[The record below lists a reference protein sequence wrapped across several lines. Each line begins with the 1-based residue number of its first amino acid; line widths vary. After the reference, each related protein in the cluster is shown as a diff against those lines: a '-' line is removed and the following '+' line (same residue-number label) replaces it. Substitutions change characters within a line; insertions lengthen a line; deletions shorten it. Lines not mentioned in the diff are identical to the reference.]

1 MRLFTI
7 MSCGG
12 VYQLLLQTCSLKL
25 LITFRV
31 GETYFSRTYQDV
43 FLEYLYGSL
52 RRKRSC
58 TSEERRVFSPTGRAK
73 IGAIAKNR
81 PKNALS
87 FVQ

>member
-52 RRKRSC
+52 RRKRSRANSFS
-58 TSEERRVFSPTGRAK
+58 TFWPRTNLSESKIFSDNVR
-73 IGAIAKNR
+73 II
-81 PKNALS
+81 L
-87 FVQ
+87 